1 MLRRNS
7 RETNGVDNNKHMYRD
22 WARGEPRFW
31 PRSQTFRTIEAV
43 DALGNKI
50 RRKEYGKLETIIHK
64 GILEALER
72 RAARGRLGVKYTQQF
87 SEEAGPCQ
95 GEETGTVDWMA
106 DKQERE

>member
-1 MLRRNS
+1 MG
-7 RETNGVDNNKHMYRD
+7 NGVNNAEAQQQRDKWGIDNNKHMYRD
-22 WARGEPRFW
+22 RARGEPRFW

-72 RAARGRLGVKYTQQF
+72 RAARGRLGVKYTQHI
-87 SEEAGPCQ
+87 SKEVGPSQ
-95 GEETGTVDWMA
+95 RNKTGTID
-106 DKQERE
+106 